1 MVKFNDLS
9 ETIKKI
15 QAFDFLNYRNKK
27 NNIQKEKE
35 LSTPESKEH
44 FRRNVKTAVKG
55 RRIEITPFHA
65 ITLLTLKTLVLSKR
79 WFNFRIN
86 M

>member
-35 LSTPESKEH
+35 LSTPESKVT
-44 FRRNVKTAVKG
+44 FPQRQGKTEV
-55 RRIEITPFHA
+55 RPD
-65 ITLLTLKTLVLSKR
+65 
-79 WFNFRIN
+79 FNCIR
-86 M
+86 